1 MMAQMSQSIIELPVD
16 RVQEAVDFAKAMNCP
31 ATADKVR
38 YAVSL
43 LASDDDKVIGLALA
57 HEVGDG
63 RIDLYVGFSEEG
75 GDSGSDSGGGSQGLD
90 LARQLADKALHKI
103 HSQGVHR
110 CRIVP
115 MGKADCREFWQQV
128 NWLDHALAS

>member
-1 MMAQMSQSIIELPVD
+1 MSQSIIELPVD

-31 ATADKVR
+31 ATADQVR
-38 YAVSL
+38 YTVSL
-43 LASDDDKVIGLALA
+43 LASDEDRIIGLALA

-63 RIDLYVGFSEEG
+63 RIDLYVGYGEGSGESG
-75 GDSGSDSGGGSQGLD
+75 GDSGGDSEGLT

-128 NWLDHALAS
+128 NWLDHALTS